1 MYWANNKQLRPANLP
16 KNEEYP
22 KNTSTYFPKDEVEDE
37 DIFYDVDGPCR
48 GHEWQKKNWK

>member
-48 GHEWQKKNWK
+48 GHEWQKKN